1 MSDTPIGD
9 HAMLSDCRSAAL
21 VDSTG
26 SIEWLCF
33 PRFDGPSVFGRL
45 LDADAGHWALRP
57 SGESRLTILPFE
69 PLRPLPFRQSGRPH
83 RRA

>member
-9 HAMLSDCRSAAL
+9 HAMISDCRSAAL
-21 VDSTG
+21 VDSSG

-45 LDADAGHWALRP
+45 LDRDAGHL
-57 SGESRLTILPFE
+57 
-69 PLRPLPFRQSGRPH
+69 
-83 RRA
+83 